1 MHEHLAPTDTQAVS
15 PASRVVIAAALVAGL
30 AAAHPAWAD
39 PPLSSLPR
47 MPVCGDQSAGPV
59 QLKCPD
65 FVPIAD
71 LQVFQVPG
79 QGPIDLTFNFVFAE
93 AAVPNELDVFQL
105 DDQNGRIG
113 SLSPAEP
120 GYLAAALARAQTIF
134 PSGSDASAP
143 NKTLRFN
150 GGDLLVFFIVHGG
163 TLAQLQASNPENNDN
178 VLPVA
183 YFSFTRL
190 NPNPGSRYGGD
201 HLIGFQSQSSPLT
214 EFGFEDLSQ
223 YSDWDFDDVVY
234 TVSARLDRPVCTG
247 PDRDGDGIPDMC
259 DNCPSVANPNQQDT
273 DGDLVGDACDNC
285 PEVPNLGQGDSDGDT
300 RGDACSIEICDDGR
314 DNDGNGLVDGND
326 PACPTIRIDKLSQP
340 VRGAKVGA
348 IIHVKGRGLATW
360 VGRSS
365 SAPRTSRSTAGA
377 TRRSR
382 SPCPSSAV
390 ASTSC
395 ACLSGSA
402 RSEREPLFVPGVSMG
417 SKRATLKSLGD
428 VFGGTSWWT
437 YFNAVARRSTKLA
450 NPFWLQAALVSSD
463 PGERDL
469 TVATVGSI
477 DATTYGSSN
486 KARGRS
492 ARAFAD
498 CQARH
503 LQQIPDHQLDDY
515 LACSAY
521 PGLNERFRTPPPDVQ
536 LAILNHGRPAP
547 GRSCFVGSGDRQ
559 ACRNAL
565 QAGGV
570 AGGALA
576 TLGF

>member
-1 MHEHLAPTDTQAVS
+1 
-15 PASRVVIAAALVAGL
+15 
-30 AAAHPAWAD
+30 
-39 PPLSSLPR
+39 
-47 MPVCGDQSAGPV
+47 MPVCGDQSLGPV

-65 FVPIAD
+65 FVPIPD
-71 LQVFQVPG
+71 LQIFQVPG

-134 PSGSDASAP
+134 PSGSDATAP
-143 NKTLRFN
+143 NRTLRFN
-150 GGDLLVFFIVHGG
+150 GGNLLMFFIVHGG
-163 TLAQLQASNPENNDN
+163 APAELQASNPGNNLN
-178 VLPVA
+178 TLPVA

-190 NPNPGSRYGGD
+190 NPDPDSRYGGD
-201 HLIGFQSQSSPLT
+201 HLIGFQSQSSPVT

-247 PDRDGDGIPDMC
+247 PDHDGDGIPDMC
-259 DNCPSVANPNQQDT
+259 DNCPSVANPDQQDT

-285 PEVPNLGQGDSDGDT
+285 PAVPNLAQGDSDGDG

-314 DNDGNGLVDGND
+314 DNDGNGVIDGND
-326 PACPTIRIDKLSQP
+326 PVCPTIRIDKLSQP

-348 IIHVKGRGLATW
+348 LIHVKGRGFGNMGGTLELGTQDVTVDGW
-360 VGRSS
+360 RDRKVTFSVPQLGGGVYLVRVL
-365 SAPRTSRSTAGA
+365 R
-377 TRRSR
+377 
-382 SPCPSSAV
+382 
-390 ASTSC
+390 
-395 ACLSGSA
+395 GSE

-428 VFGGTSWWT
+428 AFGGASWWT

-450 NPFWLQAALVSSD
+450 NPFWLQATLVSSD

-477 DATTYGSSN
+477 DATTYGNSN

-498 CQARH
+498 CQARY
-503 LQQIPDHQLDDY
+503 LQQMPDDQLDDY

-521 PGLNERFRTPPPDVQ
+521 PGLKSRFHALPPDVQ
-536 LAILNHGRPAP
+536 LAILNQGHPGP
-547 GRSCFVGSGDRQ
+547 GRSCFVGSGYQQ